1 MINEQ
6 KVTPVSDMMYF
17 DHAATTPVHP
27 RVLEAMTPYLTQV
40 FGNPSSVHGFG
51 REARKALEQARDQIA
66 AFMDA
71 DPQSLIFTGS
81 GTEAD
86 NLAIIGGAMA
96 QRERGRHI
104 ITSQIEHHAVLHA
117 CEYLEQEGFE
127 VTYLPVDETGS
138 VRLADL
144 KEAVRPDTVLV
155 SIMYGNNEV
164 GTIQPIEEIGTFL
177 REKGILFHTD
187 AVQAFGVLPIR
198 VRQLPVDMLS
208 VSAHKINGPKG
219 VGALYL
225 AKKVPIEP
233 ILHGGS
239 QERKRRAGTEN
250 LAGIV
255 GFAEATKVTEEEMDD
270 RVSKYKRMKEEMQA
284 VWKEAGIAYHING
297 HPEMVMPHV
306 FNVSFVGVHTETMLM
321 NLDLVHIAAS
331 SGSAC
336 TSGSLELSHVLKAMH
351 LEDSVSHSAIRFSF
365 GITNTVEEARRAAE
379 AVAKIVQRLVK
390 RA

>member
-1 MINEQ
+1 M
-6 KVTPVSDMMYF
+6 SDMMYF
-17 DHAATTPVHP
+17 DHAATTPLHP
-27 RVLEAMTPYLTQV
+27 RVVEAMTPYLTKV

-51 REARKALEQARDQIA
+51 REARQALEQARDQIA

-104 ITSQIEHHAVLHA
+104 ITSQVEHHAVLHA
-117 CEYLEQEGFE
+117 CEYLEQEGFDL
-127 VTYLPVDETGS
+127 TYLPVDETGS
-138 VRLADL
+138 VRLADV
-144 KEAVRPDTVLV
+144 KAAVRPDTVLV

-177 REKGILFHTD
+177 REKDIIFHTD
-187 AVQAFGVLPIR
+187 AVQAFSVLPVRI
-198 VRQLPVDMLS
+198 RQLPVDMLS

-219 VGALYL
+219 VGALYVG
-225 AKKVPIEP
+225 KKVPISP
-233 ILHGGS
+233 IVFGGS

-255 GFAEATKVTEEEMDD
+255 GFAEATRVTAEEMDE
-270 RVSKYKRMKEEMQA
+270 RVSKYRRMKEEMEA
-284 VWKEAGIAYHING
+284 VWKEADIAYQING
-297 HPEMVMPHV
+297 HPEKVMPHV
-306 FNVSFVGVHTETMLM
+306 FNVSFIGIQTETMLM
-321 NLDLVHIAAS
+321 NLDLVKIAAA

-336 TSGSLELSHVLKAMH
+336 TSGSLELSHVLVAMN
-351 LEDSVSHSAIRFSF
+351 LDESIAHSAIRFSF
-365 GITNTVEEARRAAE
+365 GITNTVEEAKRAAE
-379 AVAKIVQRLVK
+379 AVASIVKRLVK

>member
-1 MINEQ
+1 M
-6 KVTPVSDMMYF
+6 SDMMYF
-17 DHAATTPVHP
+17 DHAATTPVHH
-27 RVLEAMTPYLTQV
+27 RVVEAMTPYLTQV

-51 REARKALEQARDQIA
+51 REARKALEAARDQIA

-96 QRERGRHI
+96 QKERGRHV
-104 ITSQIEHHAVLHA
+104 ITSQVEHHAVLHA
-117 CEYLEQEGFE
+117 CEYLEQAGFE

-144 KEAVRPDTVLV
+144 KEAIRPDTVLV

-164 GTIQPIEEIGTFL
+164 GTIQPIEEIGAFL
-177 REKGILFHTD
+177 REKGIIFHTD
-187 AVQAFGVLPIR
+187 AVQAFGVLPVR

-219 VGALYL
+219 VGALYV
-225 AKKVPIEP
+225 AKKVPLSP
-233 ILHGGS
+233 IMHGGS

-255 GFAEATKVTEEEMDD
+255 GFAEATRVTSEEMDD
-270 RVSKYKRMKEEMQA
+270 RVSKYRRMKEEMEA
-284 VWKEAGIAYHING
+284 VWKEAGIAYQING
-297 HPEMVMPHV
+297 HPERVLPHV
-306 FNVSFVGVHTETMLM
+306 FNVSFIGVHTETMLM
-321 NLDLVHIAAS
+321 NLDLVRIAAS

-336 TSGSLELSHVLKAMH
+336 TSGSLELSHVLTAMN
-351 LEDSVSHSAIRFSF
+351 LDESIATSAIRFSF
-365 GITNTVEEARRAAE
+365 GITNTIEEAKKAAQ
-379 AVAKIVQRLVK
+379 AVASIVKRLVK
-390 RA
+390 

>member
-1 MINEQ
+1 M
-6 KVTPVSDMMYF
+6 SDMMYF

-27 RVLEAMTPYLTQV
+27 RVVQAMTPYLTQV

-51 REARKALEQARDQIA
+51 REARQALEQARDQIA

-96 QRERGRHI
+96 QREHGRHV
-104 ITSQIEHHAVLHA
+104 ITSQVEHHAVLHA
-117 CEYLEQEGFE
+117 CEYLEQAGFE

-144 KEAVRPDTVLV
+144 KEAIRPDTVLV

-164 GTIQPIEEIGTFL
+164 GTIQPIEEIGTYL
-177 REKGILFHTD
+177 REKGIIFHTD

-198 VRQLPVDMLS
+198 ARQLPVDMLS

-225 AKKVPIEP
+225 ARKVPISP
-233 ILHGGS
+233 ILFGGS

-255 GFAEATKVTEEEMDD
+255 GFAEATRVTAEEMDE
-270 RVSKYKRMKEEMQA
+270 RVSKYRRMKEEMEA

-297 HPEMVMPHV
+297 HPEKVMPHV
-306 FNVSFVGVHTETMLM
+306 FNVSFIGVHTETMLM
-321 NLDLVHIAAS
+321 NLDLVKIAAA

-336 TSGSLELSHVLKAMH
+336 TSGSLELSHVLHAMN
-351 LEDSVSHSAIRFSF
+351 LDDSITHSAIRFSF
-365 GITNTVEEARRAAE
+365 GITNTVEEAKQAAE
-379 AVAKIVQRLVK
+379 AVASIVKRLVK

>member
-1 MINEQ
+1 M
-6 KVTPVSDMMYF
+6 SDMMYF

-27 RVLEAMTPYLTQV
+27 RVVEAMTPYMTQV
-40 FGNPSSVHGFG
+40 FGNPSSVHGVG
-51 REARKALEQARDQIA
+51 REARKALEKARDQIA

-71 DPQSLIFTGS
+71 DPQSLIFTSG

-86 NLAIIGGAMA
+86 NMAIIGGAMA

-117 CEYLEQEGFE
+117 CEYLEQAGFE
-127 VTYLPVDETGS
+127 VTYLPVDETGT

-144 KEAVRPDTVLV
+144 KQAVREDTVLV

-177 REKGILFHTD
+177 RERGIIFHTD
-187 AVQAFGVLPIR
+187 AVQAFGVLPVR

-225 AKKVPIEP
+225 ARKVPFSP
-233 ILHGGS
+233 LVHGGS

-250 LAGIV
+250 LAGII
-255 GFAEATKVTEEEMDD
+255 GFAEATKVISVEMDD
-270 RVSKYKRMKEEMQA
+270 RISKYRQMKEVMLH
-284 VWKEAGIAYHING
+284 VWQKEGIAYHVNG
-297 HPEMVMPHV
+297 HPEKVMPHIL
-306 FNVSFVGVHTETMLM
+306 NVSFPGVQTETMLM
-321 NLDLVHIAAS
+321 NMDLVQIAAA

-336 TSGSLELSHVLKAMH
+336 TSGSLELSHVLIAMN
-351 LEDSVSHSAIRFSF
+351 LEECISHSAIRFSF
-365 GITNTVEEARRAAE
+365 GITNTVDQARLAAQSI
-379 AVAKIVQRLVK
+379 ANIVKRLV
-390 RA
+390 RDR

>member
-1 MINEQ
+1 
-6 KVTPVSDMMYF
+6 VSDMMYF

-27 RVLEAMTPYLTQV
+27 RVVEAMTPYMTQV
-40 FGNPSSVHGFG
+40 FGNPSSVHGVG

-71 DPQSLIFTGS
+71 DPQSLIFTSG

-86 NLAIIGGAMA
+86 NMAIIGGAMA

-117 CEYLEQEGFE
+117 CEYLEQAGFD
-127 VTYLPVDETGS
+127 VTYLPVDETGT

-144 KEAVRPDTVLV
+144 EQAVREDTVLV

-177 REKGILFHTD
+177 RERGIIFHTD
-187 AVQAFGVLPIR
+187 AVQAFGVLP
-198 VRQLPVDMLS
+198 VHARQLPVDMLS

-225 AKKVPIEP
+225 GRKVPFSP
-233 ILHGGS
+233 IVHGGS

-250 LAGIV
+250 LAGII
-255 GFAEATKVTEEEMDD
+255 GFAEATKVISAEMDD
-270 RVSKYKRMKEEMQA
+270 RIAKYRQMKEAMLR
-284 VWKEAGIAYHING
+284 VWEAEGIAYHVNG
-297 HPEMVMPHV
+297 HPEKVMPHIL
-306 FNVSFVGVHTETMLM
+306 NVSFPGVHTETMLM
-321 NLDLVHIAAS
+321 NMDLVHIAAA

-336 TSGSLELSHVLKAMH
+336 TSGSLELSHVLRAMK
-351 LEDSVSHSAIRFSF
+351 LEDRISHSAIRFSF
-365 GITNTVEEARRAAE
+365 GITNTVDEAQRAAQ
-379 AVAKIVQRLVK
+379 AVAKIVKRLA
-390 RA
+390 RDC

>member
-1 MINEQ
+1 M
-6 KVTPVSDMMYF
+6 SDMMYF

-27 RVLEAMTPYLTQV
+27 RVIEAMTPYLTQV
-40 FGNPSSVHGFG
+40 FGNPSSVHGAG
-51 REARKALEQARDQIA
+51 RQARQALERARDQIA

-71 DPQSLIFTGS
+71 DPQSLIFTSG

-86 NLAIIGGAMA
+86 NMAIIGGAMA
-96 QRERGRHI
+96 QKERGRHI

-117 CEYLEQEGFE
+117 CEYLEQIGFE
-127 VTYLPVDETGS
+127 VTYLPVDETGM

-144 KEAVRPDTVLV
+144 KQAVREDTVLV

-177 REKGILFHTD
+177 QERGIIFHTD
-187 AVQAFGVLPIR
+187 AVQAFGVLPVHAR
-198 VRQLPVDMLS
+198 ALPVDMLS

-225 AKKVPIEP
+225 AKKVPISP
-233 ILHGGS
+233 LVHGGS

-255 GFAEATKVTEEEMDD
+255 GFAEATKVVAKEVDE
-270 RVSKYKRMKEEMQA
+270 RNSKYNEMREAMLA
-284 VWKEAGIAYHING
+284 VWQEEGIRYHVNG
-297 HPEMVMPHV
+297 HPEQVMPHIL
-306 FNVSFVGVHTETMLM
+306 NVSFPGVHTETMLM
-321 NLDLVHIAAS
+321 NLDLVQVAAA

-351 LEDSVSHSAIRFSF
+351 LEDEIAHSAIRFSF
-365 GITNTVEEARRAAE
+365 GITNTVEEAKKAAQS
-379 AVAKIVQRLVK
+379 VAKIVQRLV
-390 RA
+390 RDR

>member
-1 MINEQ
+1 M
-6 KVTPVSDMMYF
+6 SDMMYF

-27 RVLEAMTPYLTQV
+27 RVVEAMTPYLTHV

-51 REARKALEQARDQIA
+51 REARKALEQAREQIA

-96 QRERGRHI
+96 LRERGCHV

-117 CEYLEQEGFE
+117 CEHLEQAGFE

-164 GTIQPIEEIGTFL
+164 GTIQPIVEIGTFL
-177 REKGILFHTD
+177 HEKGIVFHTD
-187 AVQAFGVLPIR
+187 AVQAFGVLPIH

-225 AKKVPIEP
+225 GRKVPITP
-233 ILHGGS
+233 IVHGGN

-255 GFAEATKVTEEEMDD
+255 GFAEATRVTAEEMDD
-270 RVSKYKRMKEEMQA
+270 RVAKYKRMKAEMES
-284 VWKEAGIAYHING
+284 VWKEAGIAYQING
-297 HPEMVMPHV
+297 RREAVLPHI
-306 FNVSFVGVHTETMLM
+306 FNVSFIGVHTETMLM
-321 NLDLVHIAAS
+321 NLDIVHIAAA

-336 TSGSLELSHVLKAMH
+336 TSGSLELSHVLRAMK
-351 LEDSVSHSAIRFSF
+351 LDDSIAHSAIRFSF
-365 GITNTVEEARRAAE
+365 GITNTVEQAKLAAQ
-379 AVAKIVQRLVK
+379 AVADIANRLVK
-390 RA
+390 R

>member
-1 MINEQ
+1 M
-6 KVTPVSDMMYF
+6 SDMMYF

-27 RVLEAMTPYLTQV
+27 RVVEAMTPYMTQV
-40 FGNPSSVHGFG
+40 FGNPSSVHGVG

-71 DPQSLIFTGS
+71 DPQSLIFTSG

-86 NLAIIGGAMA
+86 NMAIIGGAMA

-117 CEYLEQEGFE
+117 CEFLEQAGFE
-127 VTYLPVDETGS
+127 VTYLPVDETGT
-138 VRLADL
+138 VRLTDL
-144 KEAVRPDTVLV
+144 EQAVREDTVLV

-177 REKGILFHTD
+177 RQRGIIFHTD
-187 AVQAFGVLPIR
+187 AVQAFGVLP
-198 VRQLPVDMLS
+198 VHARQLPVDMLS

-225 AKKVPIEP
+225 GRKVPFSP
-233 ILHGGS
+233 IAHGGS

-250 LAGIV
+250 LAGII
-255 GFAEATKVTEEEMDD
+255 GFAEATKVISAEMDD
-270 RVSKYKRMKEEMQA
+270 RIAKYRQMKEAMLR
-284 VWKEAGIAYHING
+284 VWDAEGIAYHVNG
-297 HPEMVMPHV
+297 HPEKVMPHIL
-306 FNVSFVGVHTETMLM
+306 NVSFPGVHTETMLM
-321 NLDLVHIAAS
+321 NMDLVHIAAA

-336 TSGSLELSHVLKAMH
+336 TSGSLELSHVLRAMK
-351 LEDSVSHSAIRFSF
+351 LEERISHSAIRFSF
-365 GITNTVEEARRAAE
+365 GITNTVDESEQAAQ
-379 AVAKIVQRLVK
+379 AVAKIVKRLA
-390 RA
+390 RD

>member
-1 MINEQ
+1 M
-6 KVTPVSDMMYF
+6 SDMMYF

-27 RVLEAMTPYLTQV
+27 RVVEAMTPYMTQV
-40 FGNPSSVHGFG
+40 FGNPSSVHGVG

-71 DPQSLIFTGS
+71 DPQSLIFTSG

-86 NLAIIGGAMA
+86 NMAIIGGAMA

-104 ITSQIEHHAVLHA
+104 VTSQIEHHAVLHA
-117 CEYLEQEGFE
+117 CEYLEQAGFE
-127 VTYLPVDETGS
+127 VTYLPVDETGT

-144 KEAVRPDTVLV
+144 EQAVREDTVLV

-177 REKGILFHTD
+177 RARGIIFHTD
-187 AVQAFGVLPIR
+187 AVQAFGVLP
-198 VRQLPVDMLS
+198 VHARQLPVDMLS

-225 AKKVPIEP
+225 GRKVPFSP
-233 ILHGGS
+233 IVHGGS

-250 LAGIV
+250 LAGII
-255 GFAEATKVTEEEMDD
+255 GFAEATKVISAEMDD
-270 RVSKYKRMKEEMQA
+270 RIAKYRQMKEAMLR
-284 VWKEAGIAYHING
+284 VWEAEGIAYHVNG
-297 HPEMVMPHV
+297 HPEKVMPHIL
-306 FNVSFVGVHTETMLM
+306 NVSFPGVHTETMLM
-321 NLDLVHIAAS
+321 NMDLVHIAAA

-336 TSGSLELSHVLKAMH
+336 TSGSLELSHVLRAMK
-351 LEDSVSHSAIRFSF
+351 LEDRISHSAIRFSF
-365 GITNTVEEARRAAE
+365 GITNTVDEAQRAAQ
-379 AVAKIVQRLVK
+379 AVAKIVKRLA
-390 RA
+390 RDS